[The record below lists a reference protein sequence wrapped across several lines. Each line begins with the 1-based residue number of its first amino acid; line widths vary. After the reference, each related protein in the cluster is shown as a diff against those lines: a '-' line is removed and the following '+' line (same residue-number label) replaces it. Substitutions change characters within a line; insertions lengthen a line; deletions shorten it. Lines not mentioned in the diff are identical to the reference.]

1 MRVTVSPESTI
12 LSPAPTDST
21 PSARE
26 SLLPSRKVSD
36 ASTSRASKSSAEV
49 TSPPALGKRRRIT
62 AKAHLAPSPDSSD
75 IVLSIRDLPAWT
87 IGFPPHRRVKE
98 ALRVSLSCG
107 GIEVESEKD
116 IDGLRHDSGLD
127 FGKDPRLSDLMPARG
142 CHFTF
147 NFCAAHELRE
157 EQRIARQNDPERIRK
172 QRLLMRLNPMKQTET
187 FNALTIMSREG
198 LPDGFGGVY
207 TRQDLEYIRDKL
219 IKFAPLEWRTQ
230 EWYRDGLR
238 EMGIDP
244 DASAAKPLET
254 NEHSPA
260 VSSRRDSD
268 NTSSQAHH
276 DDRGEG
282 LKPRPAISTRLTS

>member
-1 MRVTVSPESTI
+1 MRQARTRNTINLNTPPLKRPTPPPIPPRPLFRLGSLTSKPLPSPPSSPESELCDPDCVLCIMRVTVSPESTI

-107 GIEVESEKD
+107 GIEVDSEKD

-147 NFCAAHELRE
+147 NF
-157 EQRIARQNDPERIRK
+157 
-172 QRLLMRLNPMKQTET
+172 
-187 FNALTIMSREG
+187 
-198 LPDGFGGVY
+198 
-207 TRQDLEYIRDKL
+207 
-219 IKFAPLEWRTQ
+219 W
-230 EWYRDGLR
+230 
-238 EMGIDP
+238 
-244 DASAAKPLET
+244 
-254 NEHSPA
+254 
-260 VSSRRDSD
+260 
-268 NTSSQAHH
+268 
-276 DDRGEG
+276 
-282 LKPRPAISTRLTS
+282 